1 MRALFLLLGLMCVGI
16 SAQAAPQ
23 NGGVKIDSLTPQNKG
38 YLNDFCNF
46 HPQSGLCYFTPNPVK
61 KPPLTPPGKPAPVDP
76 TPITLPGGPPPI
88 ICAKPTNCKTTVSG
102 AAQLQAAMNS
112 SQCGCEIVVS
122 PGSYATINYT
132 KSCPQTNPL
141 MVRAASPNGVRITG
155 ALNLNGTGG
164 IFQGFE
170 ITGGVNIAGDYNRV
184 TRALFTASGQ
194 IDFKEGASYN
204 RIDHND
210 FIQPGQVS
218 GETGATIAF
227 YRPRSVAQMYNSNR
241 IDSNFFT
248 TNGSSAPGYAIFQC
262 MYGAQDGYQY
272 LSQFGSS
279 RTTIENNLFQNWN
292 RTVMEVKC
300 SDNKFINNTMINT
313 GRILNRHGGRNLYQ
327 NNIFENMVRGLNVR
341 EFDNQIIGNYFN
353 NAKIQLYKGARKYP
367 DGSCWQPRAWM
378 PAGYQAPQGPPAV
391 RTILDKNRGGLDIGI
406 QDGSG
411 CEVPVLNTQIRCHE
425 GTIRRLGDV
434 GTTGPTSTSGCFT
447 MPKRL
452 TRNDAGRGAPETG
465 CTAP

>member
-1 MRALFLLLGLMCVGI
+1 MVWVFHFPPAFARE
-16 SAQAAPQ
+16 
-23 NGGVKIDSLTPQNKG
+23 DTP
-38 YLNDFCNF
+38 
-46 HPQSGLCYFTPNPVK
+46 SIFTEPNCFGSF
-61 KPPLTPPGKPAPVDP
+61 TFPGKPRPM
-76 TPITLPGGPPPI
+76 PGGEPIPGRGPIPI
-88 ICAKPTNCKTTVSG
+88 ICTVPTTCGQTVSG
-102 AAQLQAAMNS
+102 TAQLQAALNNAE
-112 SQCGCEIVVS
+112 CGCKIVAT
-122 PGSYATINYT
+122 PGNYGGTITYNKACT
-132 KSCPQTNPL
+132 ESSPL
-141 MVRAASPNGVRITG
+141 MVSASSPNGVRITG
-155 ALNLNGTGG
+155 ALNINGTGG

-184 TRALFTASGQ
+184 TRALFAGNGQ
-194 IDFKEGASYN
+194 IDFKEGASFN

-210 FIQPGQVS
+210 FVLPAEASDAVY
-218 GETGATIAF
+218 TAIAF

-248 TNGSSAPGYAIFQC
+248 TNTPTLGGASPGYAIFLC

-272 LSQFGSS
+272 LSQFGSA
-279 RTTIENNLFQNWN
+279 RTTIENNLFQDWG
-292 RTVMEVKC
+292 RTLMEVKC
-300 SDNKFINNTMINT
+300 SDNKFINNTAINT

-327 NNIFENMVRGLNVR
+327 NNIFDNMVRGLNVR

-353 NAKIQLYKGARKYP
+353 KAKAQLYRGARKYP
-367 DGSCWQPRAWM
+367 DGNCWQPRAWM

-411 CEVPVLNTQIRCHE
+411 CEVPTLNTQIRCHE
-425 GTIRRLGDV
+425 GPINKIPGAHV

-452 TRNDAGRGAPETG
+452 TRDDVGRGAPEAG
-465 CTAP
+465 CN

>member
-1 MRALFLLLGLMCVGI
+1 MGKWLFFTILLIFPCFVF
-16 SAQAAPQ
+16 AAAPET
-23 NGGVKIDSLTPQNKG
+23 GVDTLDPRNRG
-38 YLNDFCNF
+38 YLTSFCAY
-46 HPQSGLCYFTPNPVK
+46 HPASPICIIKVNPPVR
-61 KPPLTPPGKPAPVDP
+61 PRPVDP
-76 TPITLPGGPPPI
+76 GEGGGPMPGGPLPI
-88 ICAKPTNCKTTVSG
+88 LCPMPTTCHKTVTG
-102 AAQLQAAMNS
+102 AAQLQAAVNNEE
-112 SQCGCEIVVS
+112 CGCEIVVR
-122 PGSYATINYT
+122 PGSYGAITYNRNCSEA
-132 KSCPQTNPL
+132 KPL
-141 MVRAASPNGVRITG
+141 MVRAESTTGVRLTG

-194 IDFKEGASYN
+194 IDFKEGAAFN

-210 FIQPGQVS
+210 FIQPAQVS
-218 GETGATIAF
+218 GETSTSIAF

-248 TNGSSAPGYAIFQC
+248 SNGSHSPGYAIFLC
-262 MYGAQDGYQY
+262 MYGAENGYEY
-272 LSQFGSS
+272 LSQFGSA
-279 RTTIENNLFQNWN
+279 RTTIENNLFLNWG

-313 GRILNRHGGRNLYQ
+313 GRLLNRHGGRNLYQ
-327 NNIFENMVRGLNVR
+327 NNIFENMVRGLNIR
-341 EFDNQIIGNYFN
+341 EFDNQVINNYFN
-353 NAKIQLYKGARKYP
+353 NAKVQLYRGARKYP

-391 RTILDKNRGGLDIGI
+391 RTILDRNRGGLDVGI

-411 CEVPVLNTQIRCHE
+411 CEVPVLNTEIRCHE
-425 GTIRRLGDV
+425 GGPIRRNGDV

-452 TRNDAGRGAPETG
+452 TRDDVGRGAPEAG
-465 CTAP
+465 CTAS